1 MNVSC
6 DYTFLVHVR
15 PLQVRDELLL
25 QMEELGYLRV
35 LFSKEGRVV
44 LEIDRKIGAMLYQFR
59 YGEEKDEHKNKPVD
73 LLVNL
78 RLNCGHKLLVTERT
92 RSWIQASEMG
102 VL

>member
-6 DYTFLVHVR
+6 DYTFLVHMC

-25 QMEELGYLRV
+25 QIEELGYLRV
-35 LFSKEGRVV
+35 LFTKEGRVV

-59 YGEEKDEHKNKPVD
+59 YGEEKDEHKNEPVD
-73 LLVNL
+73 LLVSL
-78 RLNCGHKLLVTERT
+78 CLNCGHKLLVTERT